1 MNITISPSG
10 ISGTIEAPP
19 SKSLTQRAIAAGL
32 LAEGTT
38 VVMNPTYCN
47 DSLAAMAMAEELGAS
62 VHGEP
67 DRIIIKSLG
76 KPSGPATLNCNES
89 GLALRMFA
97 PVSAMITDSVT
108 LTGKGSLMRRPVT
121 MIGQALSQLGVTV
134 EATEGMLPLKLSGR
148 LSAGRAFIDGSAGS
162 QLLTGLLMA
171 LPLADGESR
180 LDVASLTSKPYIGLT
195 LGLLAEF
202 GITVENDS
210 FRTFIIP
217 GNQSYRAHEYTVEGD
232 WSGAAFLLVAGAT
245 AGRVTVDGLNS
256 HSMQAD
262 RAILNALDEA
272 GAALV
277 TGPCGIT
284 SSLSEL
290 RAFTFDATDSPD
302 LFPPLAA
309 LAARCEGTSR
319 ITGVGR
325 LRHKESDRAEAIA
338 GVLEAMKISVHISGD
353 EMLITGGSVQGAVVS
368 SHNDHRIAMMAA
380 VMAAGAT
387 GQVTVTGA
395 EAVAKSYPGFYNDMS
410 RLGSV
415 IF

>member
-10 ISGTIEAPP
+10 INGTIEAPA

-38 VVMNPTYCN
+38 VILNPAYCD
-47 DSLAAMAMAEELGAS
+47 DSLAAVAIAGELGAS
-62 VHGEP
+62 VQSEP
-67 DRIIIKSLG
+67 DRIIIESQK

-97 PVSAMITDSVT
+97 PVSAIITESVI
-108 LTGKGSLMRRPVT
+108 LEGKGSLIRRPVG

-134 EATEGMLPLKLSGR
+134 EATDGMLPLKLTGR
-148 LSAGRAFIDGSAGS
+148 LRAGRAFVDGSAGS
-162 QLLTGLLMA
+162 QIVTGLLMA
-171 LPLADGESR
+171 LPLADDESR
-180 LDVASLTSKPYIGLT
+180 IYVAGLTSKPYIGLT

-202 GITVENDS
+202 GINIENDT

-232 WSGAAFLLVAGAT
+232 WSSAAFLLVAGAT
-245 AGRVTVDGLNS
+245 AGRVTVNGLNLN
-256 HSMQAD
+256 SMQAD
-262 RAILNALDEA
+262 KAILTVLNEA
-272 GAALV
+272 GAALFTAPGTV
-277 TGPCGIT
+277 T

-290 RAFTFDATDSPD
+290 HSFTFDATNSPD

-309 LAARCEGTSR
+309 LAASCEGISSIR
-319 ITGVGR
+319 GVGR
-325 LRHKESDRAEAIA
+325 LRHKESDRAMAIA
-338 GVLEAMKISVHISGD
+338 DALEAMKIKVEISGD
-353 EMLITGGSVQGAVVS
+353 EMLITGGRVQGAVVS
-368 SHNDHRIAMMAA
+368 SHNDHRIAMMAS

-387 GQVTVTGA
+387 TPVTVTGA

-410 RLGSV
+410 RLGAV
-415 IF
+415 IS